1 MIAGIHDETLSL
13 QETDV
18 TIVQASYVPWAPF
31 GLFVGLVLV
40 YAMLVG
46 WACWNV
52 WWATRRVEVAAAM
65 DASSSRELL
74 SVIASRFAD
83 PGTVVFDMIAYH
95 RGTSVTVAEQEMGEV
110 KLKLGKRGDGAFGL
124 ID

>member
-1 MIAGIHDETLSL
+1 M
-13 QETDV
+13 
-18 TIVQASYVPWAPF
+18 
-31 GLFVGLVLV
+31 
-40 YAMLVG
+40 
-46 WACWNV
+46 
-52 WWATRRVEVAAAM
+52 EVAAAM

-110 KLKLGKRGDGAFGL
+110 KLKLGKRGEWSIWTYRLRDFAAML
-124 ID
+124 WI